1 MRVYFTEW
9 NHYEFASPCVG
20 YACVIRNTKL
30 RLENDE
36 IVNKLEYSIQEED
49 KTNN

>member
-1 MRVYFTEW
+1 MRVYFTEL

-20 YACVIRNTKL
+20 YVRVIRNTKL